1 MANAR
6 AIVKRRKAVGNI
18 RKITRTMQLI
28 ATARYQAALKRA
40 MATRPYTDKITELV
54 EQLSRGAEGVEH
66 PLLELNTE
74 SGRSALIAMTSNR
87 GMCGGYN
94 AALMRETLHQLQ
106 QEKAADLATELH
118 MVGRKGISYFKFLGH
133 ELASEYS
140 EFEDK
145 PQFAEVEQIA
155 TSMMDAYE
163 RGELDSVKVVYTKF
177 ISVSTQRVE
186 TLQLLPIERPVKEE
200 TAAGGEMGVQYEFT
214 PPAEE
219 LLAEL
224 LPETV
229 KVRLFQC
236 FVDAAVSEQVARMVA
251 MKAATDAAG
260 DMVKALTQQYNRARQ
275 SQITLELLDIVG
287 GAEALST

>member
-6 AIVKRRKAVGNI
+6 AIVKRRKAVQNI

-28 ATARYQAALKRA
+28 ATARYQVAYKRA
-40 MATRPYTDKITELV
+40 LATRPYTDKITELV
-54 EQLSRGAEGVEH
+54 EQLSRGAEGIEH
-66 PLLELNTE
+66 PLLKVNTE
-74 SGRSALIAMTSNR
+74 AKRSAMIAITSNR

-94 AALMRETLHQLQ
+94 AALLRACVQQLEANENAGDET
-106 QEKAADLATELH
+106 DLH
-118 MVGRKGISYFKFLGH
+118 MVGKKGITYFKFLGR
-133 ELASEYS
+133 ELSSVATH
-140 EFEDK
+140 FEDK

-163 RGELDSVKVVYTKF
+163 RGQLDRVQVVYTKF
-177 ISVSTQRVE
+177 ISVSNQRVE
-186 TLQLLPIERPVKEE
+186 TLQLLPIERPEREE

-287 GAEALST
+287 GAEALQA

>member
-6 AIVKRRKAVGNI
+6 AIVKRRKAVQNI

-28 ATARYQAALKRA
+28 ATARYQAAYKRA
-40 MATRPYTDKITELV
+40 LATRPYTDKITELV

-66 PLLELNTE
+66 PLLTVHTDAK
-74 SGRSALIAMTSNR
+74 RSALIAITSNR

-94 AALMRETLHQLQ
+94 AALLRACAQQLDANESAGDET
-106 QEKAADLATELH
+106 DLH
-118 MVGRKGISYFKFLGH
+118 MMGKKGITYFRFLGRDLSSAYTH
-133 ELASEYS
+133 
-140 EFEDK
+140 FEHK

-155 TSMMDAYE
+155 TAMMDAYE
-163 RGELDSVKVVYTKF
+163 RGELDRVQVVYTKF
-177 ISVSTQRVE
+177 VSVSTQRVE

-260 DMVKALTQQYNRARQ
+260 DMVKALSQQYNRARQ
-275 SQITLELLDIVG
+275 WQITLELLDIVG
-287 GAEALST
+287 GAEALQA

>member
-6 AIVKRRKAVGNI
+6 AITKRRKAVQNI

-28 ATARYQAALKRA
+28 ATARYQAAYKRA
-40 MATRPYTDKITELV
+40 LATRPYTDKITELV
-54 EQLSRGAEGVEH
+54 EQLSGGAEGIEH
-66 PLLELNTE
+66 PLLKVNTE
-74 SGRSALIAMTSNR
+74 AKRAAMIAVTSNR

-94 AALMRETLHQLQ
+94 SALLRESIQRLDVNGRNGIET
-106 QEKAADLATELH
+106 DLH
-118 MVGRKGISYFKFLGH
+118 MVGKKGIAFFRFLGW
-133 ELASEYS
+133 EMSSAYTD
-140 EFEDK
+140 FEDK
-145 PQFAEVEQIA
+145 PQFAEVERIA

-163 RGELDSVKVVYTKF
+163 RGELDSVQIVYTKF

-186 TLQLLPIERPVKEE
+186 TLQLLPIERPAKEE
-200 TAAGGEMGVQYEFT
+200 TAVGGELGVEYEFT

-236 FVDAAVSEQVARMVA
+236 FVDAAVSEQAARMIA

-260 DMVKALTQQYNRARQ
+260 DMVKALSRQYNRARQ
-275 SQITLELLDIVG
+275 SQITLDLLDIVG
-287 GAEALST
+287 GAEALQA